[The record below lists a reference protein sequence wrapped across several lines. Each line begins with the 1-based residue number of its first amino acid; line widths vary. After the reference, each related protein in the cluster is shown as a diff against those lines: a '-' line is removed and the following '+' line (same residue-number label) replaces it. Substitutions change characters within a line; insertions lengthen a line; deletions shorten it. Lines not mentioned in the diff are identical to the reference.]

1 MALCR
6 FILKDEDFE
15 ELKQRCE
22 EDKVLISN
30 LLRKL
35 VATFLG
41 HEVSVRPYNHGHELE
56 DKPNHGHELKHG
68 HELNQSNDGHELVVN
83 HGHELKKEPKIEF
96 PKYTTIQVKDIP
108 IFDPHTGLPL
118 EDPKIG

>member
-6 FILKDEDFE
+6 FRIDDDEYE
-15 ELKQRCE
+15 EFKEYCKKHNIIPSL
-22 EDKVLISN
+22 
-30 LLRKL
+30 LLRSMVKEV
-35 VATFLG
+35 VATNG
-41 HEVSVRPYNHGHELE
+41 HKGPQMATEESAVTKTTEVVATS
-56 DKPNHGHELKHG
+56 D
-68 HELNQSNDGHELVVN
+68 
-83 HGHELKKEPKIEF
+83 KIEF